1 MAALTEKTDLP
12 PVGLPRRL
20 GAILYDALVVLGI
33 VFAAALPLP
42 LLDGLAGGALWAL
55 WLKRL
60 YLLLVVFIYFGG
72 FWSHGGQTVG
82 MKAWRIKL
90 VADDGGLITWRH
102 ALIRFLGAMVSALSL
117 GLGFLWAL
125 AKKDRSTWHDR
136 LSSTHLH
143 RMPAP
148 LRTKS
153 PGKTKS

>member
-1 MAALTEKTDLP
+1 MAAFTEKPDLP
-12 PVGLPRRL
+12 PVGLPRRV

-42 LLDGLAGGALWAL
+42 LLDGLAGGQLWAL

-102 ALIRFLGAMVSALSL
+102 ALIRFLGAMISALSL
-117 GLGFLWAL
+117 GVGFLWAL
-125 AKKDRSTWHDR
+125 TNTDRCTWHDR
-136 LSSTHLH
+136 LSSTHLR

-148 LRTKS
+148 LRPKS
-153 PGKTKS
+153 QDRATS